1 MKCTDESCKME
12 ENATCSCDCSEA
24 ECSDCG
30 CGTADPVKQSMEMLH
45 RAFHDAMYQV
55 HVERLKK
62 RIDASFGP
70 GLDKSADAMIE
81 TAAKVWQSMLMQS
94 EGKKEL
100 ESKLQKIFSETSRR

>member
-1 MKCTDESCKME
+1 MKCESGTCSTE
-12 ENATCSCDCSEA
+12 EATCSCTSEA

-30 CGTADPVKQSMEMLH
+30 CGTVDPVRQSMELLH
-45 RAFHDAMYQV
+45 RAFHDALYQA

-70 GLDKSADAMIE
+70 TLDKGADAMIE
-81 TAAKVWQSMLMQS
+81 TAAKIWQSMLAQS

-100 ESKLQKIFSETSRR
+100 ESKLQKILSEVSKR